1 MENIQKFLNEAKEG
15 IVTVEFQKIDS
26 EEIRIMPCTLNNELS
41 GNKVPGP
48 MNQSVGND
56 HYAVWC
62 LDRNAWRSFRT
73 STVIRWYTGEP
84 MATSEK

>member
-1 MENIQKFLNEAKEG
+1 MNTKPIVDALKTG
-15 IVTVEFQKIDS
+15 VVTVVFKKLGTG
-26 EEIRIMPCTLNNELS
+26 EIRTMPCTLNNELS

-62 LDRNAWRSFRT
+62 LDRSAWRSFRT

-84 MATSEK
+84 MASSEK